1 MPGQGD
7 VAMKRIPALLL
18 ISILLFSCFLDAKI
32 LFASE
37 LAADGME
44 YIEVRNEKNERVKF
58 SRLILGTDHLAQ
70 EDWTD
75 PIPRKITEQS
85 VKNLFDEAVR
95 LGINLFDTSP
105 IYVGDVEYK
114 LGNWITAYRQENP
127 GKKIYTLS
135 KGGFPFDLFW
145 AKKLPEGENSFCL
158 QEMLKAK
165 NIMAEGY
172 TDLPNSTDGTYAS
185 RLFGSKE
192 QIAARVGEELGH
204 TIKNLQGNPD
214 VYLMHRDDGD
224 FINFEPIKRS
234 QNSVKTIMEALSSK
248 DIRNKYTFLGWSNW
262 KPHRI
267 TRSLALAKKQPDL
280 AKPVFNSPYFSL
292 FEMSERAIHAGGVQV
307 THEEMMDES
316 FLRGIKIMPYSPLG
330 GISILDRPEPCWDNA
345 RKAARKKYAQ
355 GDPYWRNVYHSIFTC
370 ANEERYNRLVKF
382 TKDFNN
388 KHKTS
393 YTADQMANAYA
404 LAHKRTDFLVI
415 GPITVEQLRRTVA
428 SLKLA
433 KMLTKDDLDFLYYGN
448 E

>member
-1 MPGQGD
+1 
-7 VAMKRIPALLL
+7 MKRIPALLL
-18 ISILLFSCFLDAKI
+18 IILFFTGFLNVNI
-32 LFASE
+32 LFASD

-58 SRLILGTDHLAQ
+58 SRLIMGTDHLAQ

-75 PIPRKITEQS
+75 PTPRKITEQS
-85 VKNLFDEAVR
+85 INNLFDEAVR

-114 LGNWITAYRQENP
+114 LGNWITAYRQKNP
-127 GKKIYTLS
+127 GKRIYTLS

-145 AKKLPEGENSFCL
+145 SKKLPAGENSFCL
-158 QEMLKAK
+158 QEMLKAR

-192 QIAARVGEELGH
+192 QIAERVGEELGH
-204 TIKNLQGNPD
+204 TIKNLQGTPD

-307 THEEMMDES
+307 
-316 FLRGIKIMPYSPLG
+316 
-330 GISILDRPEPCWDNA
+330 
-345 RKAARKKYAQ
+345 
-355 GDPYWRNVYHSIFTC
+355 
-370 ANEERYNRLVKF
+370 
-382 TKDFNN
+382 
-388 KHKTS
+388 
-393 YTADQMANAYA
+393 
-404 LAHKRTDFLVI
+404 
-415 GPITVEQLRRTVA
+415 
-428 SLKLA
+428 
-433 KMLTKDDLDFLYYGN
+433 
-448 E
+448 